1 MAATRSGHIAGSI
14 TSAGATGDYRAADM
28 PDSET
33 SSNGNSVVLEEQM
46 MKVSENQMDYQ
57 TATTLYSK
65 GLGLLRMA
73 VTGRATS

>member
-1 MAATRSGHIAGSI
+1 
-14 TSAGATGDYRAADM
+14 M